1 MKRFYQTIWGLIE
14 RFYWIWFLLLT
25 ALTVFLCFRCLGI
38 GAIDSWDEARH
49 GISAYEMIQSG
60 NYLVNTFAGE
70 ADYWNVKPS
79 LSFLTVAAGFSL
91 FGYTAMGLRFF
102 SALSYVLTS
111 VFTGL
116 FARRYGRAASLLTMT
131 FLAAN

>member
-49 GISAYEMIQSG
+49 GISAY
-60 NYLVNTFAGE
+60 
-70 ADYWNVKPS
+70 
-79 LSFLTVAAGFSL
+79 
-91 FGYTAMGLRFF
+91 
-102 SALSYVLTS
+102 
-111 VFTGL
+111 
-116 FARRYGRAASLLTMT
+116 
-131 FLAAN
+131 